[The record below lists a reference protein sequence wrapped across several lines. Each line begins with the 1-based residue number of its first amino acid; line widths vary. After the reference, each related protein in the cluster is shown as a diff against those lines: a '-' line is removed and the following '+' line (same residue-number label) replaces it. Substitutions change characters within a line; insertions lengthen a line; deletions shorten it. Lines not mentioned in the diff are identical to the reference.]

1 MQRPLLSR
9 AALALALTAGIA
21 FADLSPA
28 ASAALPDPAAGGPT
42 EVLRYTGD
50 ASSATG
56 AALGSGS
63 CDVNGDGSADVVTG
77 AWFWDKTPYSNIG
90 AAYVLLGGNS
100 LTGGSLGDPTSVN
113 AVRIDGPSVA
123 SAFVGFA
130 VGCLGD
136 VNGDG
141 LDDIGISH
149 YTAQK
154 AYVVFGREDFT
165 GLTLDS
171 IGDRGFAVA
180 GGPTSGNVG
189 YSMSAVGDL
198 NGDGLDDFGVA
209 EVVADTQGRTNN
221 GRVWVLAGRDDITD
235 VDLTAP
241 AAGEVLLTVDGAISE
256 ERIGNIASVGDVN
269 GDGTDDFLL
278 GSYTSTPWGSA
289 VAVPGAA
296 YVVFGGVTGEV
307 DAADLGDDG
316 FAIYGPTRQRDRLG
330 ISVAAAGDVD
340 GDGKA
345 DLLIG
350 ADGVNNATTGPRT
363 GGAAVVFGSDATD
376 TVYTDPTAAPGES
389 VFTCEGLTGTPDTC
403 ADPVRRG
410 YWINGIANGDST
422 GYSVAGIGDV
432 NGDDVPDLALG
443 AYGYDP
449 LDPATQAPMSGAGAT
464 FVVFGDPDR
473 TVQEL
478 ATLDD
483 AAGYR
488 IDGLAAGDRH
498 GRQVASVG
506 DVDANGTTDL
516 AMGGD
521 FAARGGSQNGEVAVA
536 LLGPAATVTT
546 LDGPTSGVPGAE
558 LTYTATVAPAGGADG
573 VVGAVTF
580 ELDGTPIPDCTD
592 LALTDGEATC
602 TATFGVGGAV
612 TATFAGNDQ
621 LAASTSTAIT
631 LTLTPANTADQ
642 AWVHATYEDFLD
654 RTPTLTELAS
664 TVGRLESGVSRTVIA
679 RELSSSTE
687 WISVSIQ
694 RFYQDT
700 LGRPADPTGLAH
712 WTQRV
717 QNGEALASVAAR
729 FYASDEYHR
738 KAGATN
744 HAWIGDLYTKVLHRP
759 ADPAGLAYWTNRTAA
774 KGRLVVAGELYASA
788 ESRRDRVTV
797 LYQSLLARN
806 PDTAGRDHWTERL
819 RTQSDLTLAVHL
831 ATSGEYTTRAL
842 IRFP

>member
-1 MQRPLLSR
+1 
-9 AALALALTAGIA
+9 
-21 FADLSPA
+21 
-28 ASAALPDPAAGGPT
+28 
-42 EVLRYTGD
+42 
-50 ASSATG
+50 
-56 AALGSGS
+56 
-63 CDVNGDGSADVVTG
+63 
-77 AWFWDKTPYSNIG
+77 
-90 AAYVLLGGNS
+90 
-100 LTGGSLGDPTSVN
+100 
-113 AVRIDGPSVA
+113 
-123 SAFVGFA
+123 
-130 VGCLGD
+130 
-136 VNGDG
+136 
-141 LDDIGISH
+141 
-149 YTAQK
+149 
-154 AYVVFGREDFT
+154 
-165 GLTLDS
+165 
-171 IGDRGFAVA
+171 
-180 GGPTSGNVG
+180 
-189 YSMSAVGDL
+189 
-198 NGDGLDDFGVA
+198 
-209 EVVADTQGRTNN
+209 
-221 GRVWVLAGRDDITD
+221 
-235 VDLTAP
+235 
-241 AAGEVLLTVDGAISE
+241 
-256 ERIGNIASVGDVN
+256 
-269 GDGTDDFLL
+269 
-278 GSYTSTPWGSA
+278 
-289 VAVPGAA
+289 
-296 YVVFGGVTGEV
+296 
-307 DAADLGDDG
+307 
-316 FAIYGPTRQRDRLG
+316 
-330 ISVAAAGDVD
+330 
-340 GDGKA
+340 
-345 DLLIG
+345 
-350 ADGVNNATTGPRT
+350 
-363 GGAAVVFGSDATD
+363 
-376 TVYTDPTAAPGES
+376 
-389 VFTCEGLTGTPDTC
+389 
-403 ADPVRRG
+403 
-410 YWINGIANGDST
+410 
-422 GYSVAGIGDV
+422 
-432 NGDDVPDLALG
+432 
-443 AYGYDP
+443 
-449 LDPATQAPMSGAGAT
+449 
-464 FVVFGDPDR
+464 
-473 TVQEL
+473 
-478 ATLDD
+478 
-483 AAGYR
+483 
-488 IDGLAAGDRH
+488 
-498 GRQVASVG
+498 
-506 DVDANGTTDL
+506 
-516 AMGGD
+516 
-521 FAARGGSQNGEVAVA
+521 
-536 LLGPAATVTT
+536 
-546 LDGPTSGVPGAE
+546 
-558 LTYTATVAPAGGADG
+558 